1 MSAKK
6 KPTTASKKRRAAP
19 KARRAPPPAK
29 KKPEEQRDA
38 FLAQYS
44 ALVGPEEIL
53 EAGRRLGAI
62 KRQRKVDLPKLVEAT
77 VISLSGTPGAQTSA
91 LVNYLSLT
99 GEPLAPSS
107 FYDRFTPEFAL
118 VMKGMAGRAV
128 EHVRQADPKE
138 TSGRDLG
145 ALFDAFSDVRLAD
158 STVLMLK
165 KLAKGWA
172 PSTSKVRPAGIKFHA
187 VVSLH
192 DDLPIADSLTPQRT
206 HDNKAFPEATMEPG
220 TLSIFDLG
228 YIDVKRFIAAIDRG
242 AHFLTRLKSS
252 HNPEIVRVYVGKG
265 SRRKARGLRL
275 DDAIESGVLTH
286 HMGVIDVDVR
296 LVHKDR
302 EAIARVVAVINTD
315 VDELHWYITSVDR
328 DLLDAFDIAEAYR
341 LRWII
346 ELIFKQLKS
355 GTGLSS
361 ILAWRESAVT
371 ALIYGKITAL
381 CLSRLLE
388 LCANSQNDK
397 GIRGRLAM
405 VLVLARSASL
415 MLSYALLRD
424 GVTMDELEKRILLI
438 ATTVARSRNQR
449 RERTRKNREAS
460 IGRPS
465 A

>member
-1 MSAKK
+1 MSAKEK
-6 KPTTASKKRRAAP
+6 ATTASKKRRTAA
-19 KARRAPPPAK
+19 KARTAPTRAK
-29 KKPEEQRDA
+29 KPKEERDA

-44 ALVGPEEIL
+44 ELVGPDEII

-62 KRQRKVDLPKLVEAT
+62 QRQRKVDLPKLVEAT

-99 GEPLAPSS
+99 GESLAPSS
-107 FYDRFTPEFAL
+107 FYDRFTPEFAQ
-118 VMKGMAGRAV
+118 VMKGVAGRAL

-138 TSGRDLG
+138 TTGRDLG
-145 ALFDAFSDVRLAD
+145 ALLEAFSDVRIAD

-172 PSTSKVRPAGIKFHA
+172 PSTSKVRPAGVKFHT
-187 VVSLH
+187 VVSVH
-192 DDLPIADSLTPQRT
+192 DDLPIADSMTPQRT

-228 YIDVKRFIAAIDRG
+228 YIDVKRFIDAIDRG
-242 AHFLTRLKSS
+242 AHFLTRLKTS
-252 HNPEIVRVYVGKG
+252 HNPEIVRVYVGQG

-275 DDAIESGVLTH
+275 DEAIDSELLTH

-296 LVHKDR
+296 LVHKGR

-315 VDELHWYITSVDR
+315 VDEFHWYITSVDR
-328 DLLDAFDIAEAYR
+328 NLLDAFDVAEAYR

-388 LCANSQNDK
+388 LCAKSQDDK
-397 GIRGRLAM
+397 GVFGRLAI
-405 VLVLARSASL
+405 VLVLARSTSL
-415 MLSYALLRD
+415 LLSYALLRD
-424 GVTMDELEKRILLI
+424 GVTVDELEKRILLI

-449 RERTRKNREAS
+449 RERTRKKREAS
-460 IGRPS
+460 IGRASP
-465 A
+465 